1 MKTQTPLRYPGG
13 KSKTYPYIRE
23 LIRINQCDTYIE
35 PYAGGAGVAMSLLL
49 NKNVDNIIINDYD
62 RAIYAFWYSVINFTE
77 DLINLIIDTDITI
90 EEWYIQKSIYQ
101 KKEKTYDLL
110 KLGFATLFLNRTNRS
125 GILKAGVIGG
135 KGQNGQYKLD
145 CRFNKKDIC
154 EKILRI
160 SEYKRQIQLYNL
172 DAEVFIKEV
181 IVNTENSFTFFDPPY
196 YEKGPGLYTNF
207 YTHKNHLSLSSTIRE
222 HMQNKLWILTY
233 DHNENVLLMYD
244 GFYYNEYFLNYSIG
258 NPSKGIEFIFYSDL
272 LERGN
277 ISNYLKLVDQ

>member
-1 MKTQTPLRYPGG
+1 MRTQTPLRYPGG

-23 LIRINQCDTYIE
+23 LIQINQCDTYIE

-49 NKNVDNIIINDYD
+49 NENVNNIIINDYD

-90 EEWYIQKSIYQ
+90 EEWYIQRSIYQ
-101 KKEKTYDLL
+101 QKENTYDLL

-135 KGQNGQYKLD
+135 KGQNGKYKLD

-154 EKILRI
+154 EKVLRI

-172 DAEVFIKEV
+172 DAESFIKEV
-181 IVNTENSFTFFDPPY
+181 IVNTENSLTFFDPPY
-196 YEKGPGLYTNF
+196 YEKGPSLYTNF
-207 YTHKNHLSLSSTIRE
+207 YTHKDHLSLSNTIRG

-233 DHNENVLLMYD
+233 DQNENVLLMYD

-258 NPSKGIEFIFYSDL
+258 NPSKGIEFIFYSNLID
-272 LERGN
+272 RGN
-277 ISNYLKLVDQ
+277 ISNYLKLVKQ